1 MKEKSLENVCRD
13 SVYTE
18 LFKNYAADMNSYLY
32 YKFGDSSIAEDAV
45 QEAFVK
51 LWQKCKDVPLYKAK
65 SFLFTVANNF
75 SLNKI
80 KRKKLI
86 LKYSKQQQK
95 SGTHHDHEDPS
106 FKMEEEEFKTKLNA
120 AIAHL
125 KPKLR
130 TTFLLHRIDK
140 KTYAEIA
147 DIEGVTVKAIEK
159 RMSQAL
165 LFLRKHIDN
174 I

>member
-1 MKEKSLENVCRD
+1 
-13 SVYTE
+13 
-18 LFKNYAADMNSYLY
+18 MNSYLY
-32 YKFGDSSIAEDAV
+32 YKFGDASIAEDAV

-51 LWQKCKDVPLYKAK
+51 LWQNCKSVPLLKAK
-65 SFLFTVANNF
+65 SYLFTVANNF
-75 SLNKI
+75 SLNRV

-86 LKYSKQQQK
+86 LKYSKQQK
-95 SGTHHDHEDPS
+95 NTGINYEDPS
-106 FKMEEEEFKTKLNA
+106 FKLEEEEFKAKLNA
-120 AIAHL
+120 AINKL

-140 KTYAEIA
+140 KTYNEIA
-147 DIEGVTVKAIEK
+147 EIEGVTVKAIEK

-165 LFLRKHIDN
+165 LLLRNHIDN